1 MSSEQTY
8 ITDITNVLTPIV
20 SFVRKRQG
28 FGQTLVPVNDVAYL
42 RATSKVIEVKMAN
55 GDMFII
61 ENSLVKLAP
70 RLPSF
75 LRVHRSHIVN
85 PVYIRR
91 VRLKKDQMEVCVENQ
106 WLAVGKEKKGLVRK
120 YIRERCA

>member
-8 ITDITNVLTPIV
+8 ITDITNALTPIV

-61 ENSLVKLAP
+61 ENSLVQLAP
-70 RLPSF
+70 RLPGF
-75 LRVHRSHIVN
+75 LYIHRSYIIN
-85 PVYIRR
+85 PTYIRR
-91 VRLKKDQMEVCVENQ
+91 VKLEKEKMEVYVENQ